1 MEALESLAEPFMPL
15 TKATIAVVGQ
25 TDFVKAMKEG
35 IEEFSEGFP
44 NIMGPL
50 TLLASHPLIGGE
62 IRPMICICGVTRE
75 IVVVQAF
82 KTGFELEQKRRTNDK
97 KVVSLYVA
105 MKGMMEVFIRYV
117 FSLLSTVVHSHPAA

>member
-1 MEALESLAEPFMPL
+1 MESLAKPFMPF
-15 TKATIAVVGQ
+15 TKATVAVAGQ

-35 IEEFSEGFP
+35 IDEFSEGMP
-44 NIMGPL
+44 QIMGTL
-50 TLLASHPLIGGE
+50 SLLASHPLIGGE
-62 IRPMICICGVTRE
+62 IRPMIYIYGVTRE

-105 MKGMMEVFIRYV
+105 MKGVMEVFIRYV
-117 FSLLSTVVHSHPAA
+117 FSLLSTAVHSHPAA